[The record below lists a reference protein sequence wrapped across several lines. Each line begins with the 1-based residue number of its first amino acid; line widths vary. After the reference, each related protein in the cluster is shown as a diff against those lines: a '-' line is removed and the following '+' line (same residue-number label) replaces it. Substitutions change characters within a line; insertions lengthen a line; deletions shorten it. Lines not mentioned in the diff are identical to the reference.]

1 MEQVTMFTQ
10 LGKVPHD
17 DAPDSLAQLADEL
30 YNGISKIEP
39 VKRPFLIK
47 NTIYCVRWVYLF
59 DFTT

>member
-1 MEQVTMFTQ
+1 VDRNYFLDEKHQSKEYKAFMEQVTMFTQ

-39 VKRPFLIK
+39 VKRPF
-47 NTIYCVRWVYLF
+47 
-59 DFTT
+59 